1 MLLGYFVIGQIISI
15 WKVLGAIWNFLE
27 KTGYENDGYV
37 QIHTKRQLNASTYIV

>member
-27 KTGYENDGYV
+27 KLGMKMMDMY
-37 QIHTKRQLNASTYIV
+37 KYIQSDS